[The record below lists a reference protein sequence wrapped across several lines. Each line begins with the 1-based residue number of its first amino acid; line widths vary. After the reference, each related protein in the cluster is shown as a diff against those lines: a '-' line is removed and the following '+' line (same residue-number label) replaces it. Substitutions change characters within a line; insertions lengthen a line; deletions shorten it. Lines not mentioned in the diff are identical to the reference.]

1 MKKIIFIITIMS
13 SFSAIATS
21 CPEINGIF
29 ACTGISKSDQG
40 KIVSVKSEVTQDG
53 RGQLLFNS
61 EVYLTEGKSG
71 VFCNNFSYRDEGRQI
86 IKRDEDTFNQIFR
99 VKVSSEITHTYQSAC
114 VRLRAN

>member
-1 MKKIIFIITIMS
+1 MKKFFLVLATLS
-13 SFSAIATS
+13 SVSAFASS

-61 EVYLTEGKSG
+61 DVYLTEGKAG
-71 VFCNNFSYRDEGRQI
+71 VFCNNFSYRDESRQI
-86 IKRDEDTFNQIFR
+86 IKRNEDTFNQIFR
-99 VKVSSEITHTYQSAC
+99 VKVSPEVTHTYQSAC
-114 VRLRAN
+114 VRLRAK